1 MYPPPPVQTSANLP
15 PPQTFDLVEVSGGE
29 DNDEEPANDEEDF
42 APGDGIPTNEY
53 QEVTAANNACYPKVF
68 LPYFLS

>member
-1 MYPPPPVQTSANLP
+1 MYPPPPVQRSAN
-15 PPQTFDLVEVSGGE
+15 VSGGE
-29 DNDEEPANDEEDF
+29 DDGAFNDEEDF

-53 QEVTAANNACYPKVF
+53 HEVTAANNACYPKVF